1 MMMVPGAP
9 SASSTNSGKH
19 PSRSASGV
27 AAGRFSGHA
36 SASSAKAP
44 APSRLFSSQVVSSTV
59 MSGRGAPDSNTER
72 SPSKM
77 AVMPALSSAERIVS
91 PAEQTT
97 SAMRQV
103 TSSQIWRC
111 SMTASMPAQGF
122 TVSRCAENPMRPGT
136 VPGKCAMRLPVSDP
150 VSAAEASKV
159 TVNPISASFSAQ

>member
-9 SASSTNSGKH
+9 SASSTNSGKR

-36 SASSAKAP
+36 SAPSARAS
-44 APSRLFSSQVVSSTV
+44 APSRLCSSQVVSSTV
-59 MSGRGAPDSNTER
+59 MSGRGVPDSSTEH

-77 AVMPALSSAERIVS
+77 AAMPALSSAERIVS

-103 TSSQIWRC
+103 LSSQIWRC

-122 TVSRCAENPMRPGT
+122 TVSRCAENPMRPARAGNADE
-136 VPGKCAMRLPVSDP
+136 VARIRPLL
-150 VSAAEASKV
+150 SAAEASKA

>member
-1 MMMVPGAP
+1 
-9 SASSTNSGKH
+9 
-19 PSRSASGV
+19 
-27 AAGRFSGHA
+27 
-36 SASSAKAP
+36 
-44 APSRLFSSQVVSSTV
+44 
-59 MSGRGAPDSNTER
+59 MSGRGVPDSSTER

-77 AVMPALSSAERIVS
+77 AAMPALSSAERIVS

-103 TSSQIWRC
+103 ASSQIWRC

-150 VSAAEASKV
+150 VSATEVSKV
-159 TVNPISASFSAQ
+159 TENPISASFSAQYAAMGASCHDGLSMDTISKNDSSTRSGFIRVPSFQNS